1 MTPYVKI
8 CGITRQEDAELA
20 VRLGAQAIGFVLW
33 PASPRAVDVGEA
45 RQIAMG
51 LQPSVWRT
59 GVFVN
64 SSPADVRR
72 AVEAIGLDIVQL
84 HGDERIADFAGC
96 GATIVKAVALR
107 DVDHLEAAEA
117 QPASVTLLVD
127 AADPVRRGGT
137 GLRANWA
144 LAARL
149 ARQRQIIL
157 AGGLTADNVEEAI
170 ARVHPAGVDVSS
182 GVEARPGIKDPVRM
196 EQFFAAVALARAAEV
211 SR

>member
-8 CGITRQEDAELA
+8 CGITREEDARLA

-33 PASPRAVDVGEA
+33 PASPRAIAVQEA
-45 RQIAMG
+45 RRIAMG
-51 LQPSVWRT
+51 LDASVWRA

-64 SSPADVRR
+64 AQPADVRR
-72 AVEAIGLDIVQL
+72 VVQTIGLDVVQL
-84 HGDERIADFAGC
+84 HGDERVADFMEC

-107 DVDHLEAAEA
+107 DVASLEAAEA
-117 QPASVTLLVD
+117 LPRAVTLLVD

-149 ARQRQIIL
+149 AGQRPIIL
-157 AGGLTADNVEEAI
+157 AGGLTAENVEEAI

-182 GVEARPGIKDPVRM
+182 GVEARPGIKDPVRL
-196 EQFFAAVALARAAEV
+196 EQFFAAVASARASEV